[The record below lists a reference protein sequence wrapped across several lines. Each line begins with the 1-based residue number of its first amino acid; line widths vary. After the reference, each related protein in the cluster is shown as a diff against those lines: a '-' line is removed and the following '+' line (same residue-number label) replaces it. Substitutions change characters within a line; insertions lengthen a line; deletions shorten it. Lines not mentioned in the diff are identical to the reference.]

1 MASTKTATV
10 KLTPSNLD
18 NARRAS
24 IEYLAED
31 LRNAADQLDQLVT
44 RLDMADGVL
53 AADAKNTCRRV
64 REGLST
70 LDSFGWP
77 EPRRAASAA

>member
-24 IEYLAED
+24 IEYLVED
-31 LRNAADQLDQLVT
+31 MRNAADQLDELVT
-44 RLDMADGVL
+44 HLDMGDGVL
-53 AADAKNTCRRV
+53 AADAKNTCRQV
-64 REGLST
+64 RKGLST
-70 LDSFGWP
+70 LDSLGWP
-77 EPRRAASAA
+77 EPRRSA